1 MTKGAWMC
9 LQQGDGFH
17 IWFVPRQNDKPCT
30 DSERAQKWRLS
41 LASLLFFTVLLSDHL
56 WLCAEANLARIR
68 DQEQGTLAKVD
79 EDRTDHSLPPAS
91 LRPEQPGE
99 TSSRR
104 KHTIFTGNITAR
116 PAWQLETCYPH
127 CLTDQCFIVENAESI
142 CGRVSEQL
150 KEGSWPLSFNNF
162 HLAFCE
168 SYTLSELF
176 AGMPTPEGSNCHLNV
191 LMDGDATVCVQC
203 VETYQRLDQH
213 AQEKYEEFQVLFQ
226 KYLQSAEYSVK
237 SCIQDCKYQLGQKTS
252 IQGLTE
258 FQVYFNHSLTP
269 IKLFCHILKENQLS
283 TKLGCV
289 PSILRP
295 HSFTVVPEF
304 LASNTA
310 WRSRPDVHLFYQTMR
325 ILSMVDCQ
333 VSFVQSC
340 PTITQP
346 LLNQSAVMSDGK
358 TIIQFQINNPKGQEK
373 QPIQCCVTSAHLPHL
388 WHQDCA
394 TVESSYVSWYSSCC
408 IP

>member
-237 SCIQDCKYQLGQKTS
+237 SCIQDCKVVYKAWLCSQYFEATQFHCSSRIPCKQYCLEVQTRCPFVLPDNEDLVYG
-252 IQGLTE
+252 GLPSFLCTE
-258 FQVYFNHSLTP
+258 LPNHHPTTPEPECCDVRWENHNSVSNKQSKGTRETANPMLCHKCSLASSVASRLCNSR
-269 IKLFCHILKENQLS
+269 IKLCVLVLILL
-283 TKLGCV
+283 
-289 PSILRP
+289 
-295 HSFTVVPEF
+295 HTVVTVSAIQTSTGLDF
-304 LASNTA
+304 GGLATWEDNST
-310 WRSRPDVHLFYQTMR
+310 
-325 ILSMVDCQ
+325 
-333 VSFVQSC
+333 
-340 PTITQP
+340 
-346 LLNQSAVMSDGK
+346 SD
-358 TIIQFQINNPKGQEK
+358 E
-373 QPIQCCVTSAHLPHL
+373 
-388 WHQDCA
+388 
-394 TVESSYVSWYSSCC
+394 
-408 IP
+408 